1 MISAQDLHTLYEWAK
16 KTKFPT
22 NKKAPVTEGYCD
34 VFVPHYWLKSTAK
47 SILLRKKLMTEEVK
61 NIYQNSDILYS
72 GYSLFEPGTVIN
84 PHKDPNIY
92 REPYKRIQVPLS
104 IPEREK
110 CYMTWGGN
118 RIHWE
123 EGVCQVYNVMHNI
136 HDGANL
142 SDRPMEFLFV
152 DVKLDTIV
160 ECQ

>member
-47 SILLRKKLMTEEVK
+47 SIMIRKKLMTEEVK
-61 NIYQNSDILYS
+61 KIFQNTDILYS

-92 REPYKRIQVPLS
+92 REPYKRIQVPIN
-104 IPEREK
+104 IPDREK
-110 CYMTWGGN
+110 CYMTWDNKRILWDEGN
-118 RIHWE
+118 
-123 EGVCQVYNVMHNI
+123 CQVYDVLSVI
-136 HDGANL
+136 HDCANL
-142 SDRPMEFLFV
+142 SDKPMEFLFV
-152 DVKLDTIV
+152 DVRLDTMV
-160 ECQ
+160 EFQ